1 MKIAV
6 TDACIFID
14 LHDLDLLSSFF
25 RLELEIHTSIDVL
38 YELFDQQQELLI
50 HYQTK
55 SKLTIH
61 TLSELDRSELRSG
74 TFLKGLSEN
83 DRTVLFLAA
92 NLKAIVLSSDKT
104 VRKQANKQAIETH
117 GMFWIFDQLVDKGL
131 LDKKEAS
138 AKLQQLI
145 STNIIYQNNMDLLKE
160 MDFRFEK
167 WLKDE

>member
-14 LHDLDLLSSFF
+14 LYDLDLLSRFF
-25 RLELEIHTSIDVL
+25 RLKLEIHTSTDVL
-38 YELFDQQQELLI
+38 YELFDRQQELLI
-50 HYQTK
+50 QYETNA
-55 SKLTIH
+55 KLTIH
-61 TLSELDRSELRSG
+61 TLSEQDRVELRSG

-92 NLKAIVLSSDKT
+92 KLKAIVLSSDKT

-117 GMFWIFDQLVDKGL
+117 GMFWIFDQLVDSEL

-138 AKLQQLI
+138 DKLQQLVN
-145 STNIIYQNNMDLLKE
+145 TNIIYQNNMELIKELDLRIE
-160 MDFRFEK
+160 R
-167 WLKDE
+167 WA